1 MSQAAASA
9 GRASLTPG
17 SLGSLE
23 SSGAIKSVCSFGV
36 CRAQFPLAEMGG
48 GDSQLDK
55 DEQLPSSAPRCTSL
69 GNLLPLKISWD
80 RLGHSAVVKIDN
92 QQGPTI

>member
-48 GDSQLDK
+48 EDSQLDK
-55 DEQLPSSAPRCTSL
+55 DE
-69 GNLLPLKISWD
+69 
-80 RLGHSAVVKIDN
+80 
-92 QQGPTI
+92 